1 MFYQSAMWFFNLFK
15 KKEKVLSN
23 DVINFN
29 ELEKWLD
36 EKTQKKVDEL
46 NKNTSG
52 FINKI
57 KEELEELKLNVF
69 KLENAEIN
77 KDIHLAEGAKQKVL
91 GNRESYIKDVNFFVN
106 NIQFS
111 DNPADF
117 YNKLENSLNELA
129 KTTVKN
135 HAIVEQ
141 LFGEVSFVAG
151 NLGNL
156 GKLVN
161 EIKNACNSL
170 EIISLNEI
178 KNLIKEINKKI
189 ELRGIIEEE
198 IKSRGIEKFDL
209 ENFANELNKNIEEL
223 KNNEKYLKLNS
234 LLDEKEKNEFS
245 LKETDEKIK
254 QVFIPLQKSL
264 RKFHKIKNDPLLLS
278 YVDNPANA
286 LVNDKEFKIIGLVEE
301 MKSSIEQLELNEQK
315 EKRVIEELNSLDRTA
330 LKYLAEIY
338 NELSTTKKRL
348 NESILRNEMSHK
360 QWILNEKLKNTEEK
374 IKVFE
379 NKAIELEAK
388 KQKIEFNELS
398 KIEENLE
405 KLGLNVKVNI

>member
-1 MFYQSAMWFFNLFK
+1 MFYQSAMWFFDLFK

-23 DVINFN
+23 DVINFS
-29 ELEKWLD
+29 ELEKWLE
-36 EKTQKKVDEL
+36 EKTQKRVNEL

-52 FINKI
+52 FISKI
-57 KEELEELKLNVF
+57 KEEVEELKLNVF

-77 KDIHLAEGAKQKVL
+77 KDIHIVEGAKQKVL
-91 GNRESYIKDVNFFVN
+91 GNRESYIKDVNFFIS

-111 DNPADF
+111 DDPMDF
-117 YNKLENSLNELA
+117 YSKLENSLNELA

-161 EIKNACNSL
+161 EIKNACNSQ
-170 EIISLNEI
+170 EITAINEV
-178 KNLIKEINKKI
+178 KSLIKEINKKI
-189 ELRGIIEEE
+189 ELRGIIDEE
-198 IKSRGIEKFDL
+198 IKNREIEKFDL
-209 ENFANELNKNIEEL
+209 ENYDNELKKNMEEL
-223 KNNEKYLKLNS
+223 KNNEKYLKLQS

-245 LKETDEKIK
+245 LKESEEKIK
-254 QVFIPLQKSL
+254 HVFVPLQKSL
-264 RKFHKIKNDPLLLS
+264 RKFYKIKNDSLLLN
-278 YVDNPANA
+278 YTEDPAKA
-286 LVNDKEFKIIGLVEE
+286 LVNDKELKIIELVEE
-301 MKSSIEQLELNEQK
+301 MQGSIEQLELNEQK
-315 EKRVIEELNSLDRTA
+315 EKRVVEELNSLDGAA

-338 NELSTTKKRL
+338 NELSNTKKKL

-374 IKVFE
+374 IKAFE
-379 NKAIELEAK
+379 NKTIDLEAK
-388 KQKIEFNELS
+388 KQKVEFSELS

-405 KLGLNVKVNI
+405 KLELKIKVNI